1 MKKLMMI
8 LIAMTTLPTHAADVN
23 EICKRNTL
31 VMIILHNEAEPT
43 DDPVIDSVAR
53 TWRVNFDY
61 DLFAGAHPDRKTA
74 NYIAGSTTCNAKN
87 QRSSD
92 DGLTKEAGPAYPGDT
107 NTFLKAAPADEGVNC
122 WCKMDGPVTSWWT
135 YFKKYDSE
143 QDCADYCTTFCAT
156 NFANGYVNTDT
167 GYTGPNIG
175 QNASGETVYGRY
187 ALFNKIW

>member
-8 LIAMTTLPTHAADVN
+8 LLIIPLTAIAADVN
-23 EICKRNTL
+23 EVCKRNTL
-31 VMIILHNEAEPT
+31 VMVVLKNEAPIVGDPKINT
-43 DDPVIDSVAR
+43 DAR
-53 TWRVNFDY
+53 TWQVNFGY
-61 DLFAGAHPDRKTA
+61 DLFAQAHPDRKTA
-74 NYIAGSTTCNAKN
+74 NYIAGSTTCNGKN

-92 DGLTKEAGPAYPGDT
+92 DGLTKEAGPAYPGDA
-107 NTFLKAAPADEGVNC
+107 NTFLKAAPMDEGVNC

-135 YFKKYDSE
+135 YFKEYPSAD
-143 QDCADYCTTFCAT
+143 DCKTECTTFCAT

-175 QNASGETVYGRY
+175 KNASGKTVYGRY